1 MRRLLK
7 LLNAEIWNLAFFENA
22 GMVVMLD
29 RLNVF
34 NRLYRLNIRLES
46 GFTGSLVLN
55 RGFNKAELFI
65 ATWKTLK

>member
-1 MRRLLK
+1 
-7 LLNAEIWNLAFFENA
+7 
-22 GMVVMLD
+22 MVVMLD

-55 RGFNKAELFI
+55 RGFNKAKLFI
-65 ATWKTLK
+65 AT